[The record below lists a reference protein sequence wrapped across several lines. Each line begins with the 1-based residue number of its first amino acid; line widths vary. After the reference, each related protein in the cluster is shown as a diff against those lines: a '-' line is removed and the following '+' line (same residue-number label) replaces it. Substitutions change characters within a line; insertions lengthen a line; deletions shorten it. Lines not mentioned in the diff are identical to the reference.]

1 MTPDRHTTQATG
13 LADHR
18 LGPLSAP
25 RTGHH
30 DIRAVHPSRSVTER
44 WRAVL
49 AASAGFLHRR
59 PPLWAEALVIVWLL
73 WIYDA
78 ISNLSPLRV
87 DAALGHAASILH
99 VEASL
104 HLNLEPSLNAIVSA
118 HHWLALSVADYYDN
132 AHFVVTFAVLAWLW
146 AARPGH
152 YRRWRCVLVVSNLI
166 GFAVFWAYPMAPPR
180 MLPGFVDTVAA
191 SHAIGSWHS
200 GGLAADAN
208 QYAAMP
214 SLHVAWA
221 AWSALAVWATSRRRV
236 VRTVAAIYPLL
247 TAFAVIAT
255 ANHLLVDSAAGLATA
270 GAATSIEPALA
281 RTWRSVRRSGA
292 VVLAA
297 RVVGTSPPRPGRT
310 TPSAS
315 PSSRPRRSRQ

>member
-1 MTPDRHTTQATG
+1 M
-13 LADHR
+13 
-18 LGPLSAP
+18 
-25 RTGHH
+25 
-30 DIRAVHPSRSVTER
+30 
-44 WRAVL
+44 
-49 AASAGFLHRR
+49 
-59 PPLWAEALVIVWLL
+59 
-73 WIYDA
+73 
-78 ISNLSPLRV
+78 RV

-99 VEASL
+99 AEASL
-104 HLNLEPSLNAIVSA
+104 HLDLEPSLNTIVSA
-118 HHWLALSVADYYDN
+118 HHWLALGVADYYDN

-146 AARPGH
+146 AARPGD
-152 YRRWRCVLVVSNLI
+152 YRRWRSVLVVSNLI

-214 SLHVAWA
+214 SLHLAWA
-221 AWSALAVWATSRRRV
+221 AWSALAVWNTSRRRA

-270 GAATSIEPALA
+270 GVATSIEPALA
-281 RTWRSVRRSGA
+281 QTWRAVRRSEPVVVA
-292 VVLAA
+292 VSAA
-297 RVVGTSPPRPGRT
+297 KTSAPRPGRT
-310 TPSAS
+310 TPAES
-315 PSSRPRRSRQ
+315 PCGRPRRSRQ